1 MGDTLKSV
9 SVTVQ
14 KSGLN
19 SKIKSRLN
27 DLIGQVGKK
36 ARLKPPMTPGPKLEF
51 LTPEKVQ
58 KEFEKDNAS
67 NFEVIDYTGRFVLI
81 PAGYPVTSEIGQ
93 LLIQLVKANP
103 QALYIRKADLDSK
116 SLADKNYF
124 PKEYWPT
131 KADLEFK
138 PNEVPDIDTDEM
150 VQFLKGK

>member
-36 ARLKPPMTPGPKLEF
+36 ARLKPPMTPGPKVEF

-81 PAGYPVTSEIGQ
+81 PAGYPVTKDICE
-93 LLIQLVKANP
+93 LLINLAKANP
-103 QALYIRKADLDSK
+103 EALYIRKVDLDSK
-116 SLADKNYF
+116 ALADKDYF

-131 KADLEFK
+131 KKDLEFK
-138 PNEVPDIDTDEM
+138 PNEVPEIDTKEM
-150 VQFLKGK
+150 IQFLDGK

>member
-1 MGDTLKSV
+1 MTDTLKSI

-27 DLIGQVGKK
+27 QLISQVGQKSREK
-36 ARLKPPMTPGPKLEF
+36 TSMKPGPGAEF

-81 PAGYPVTSEIGQ
+81 PAGQPVTGEVVE
-93 LLIQLVKANP
+93 LLINLAKANP
-103 QALYIRKADLDSK
+103 QALYIRKVDLDSK

-138 PNEVPDIDTDEM
+138 PNDVPEVDTNEM
-150 VQFLKGK
+150 LQFLKGK